1 MLFYLASI
9 IIHGSTSPDL
19 TANVDLFRT
28 SYVDSNI
35 SDTSSYLDLSPLYG
49 STMDEQKLVR
59 TFTDGKLKPDTFSEL
74 RVLGFPPGVG
84 ALLVCFNRFHNYVVE
99 ELAVI
104 NEGGRFSPPN
114 LEAITKVLAALYPAW
129 PKEQLKTKAKEK
141 FEADTDAR
149 DNNLFQTG
157 RL

>member
-9 IIHGSTSPDL
+9 IVHGTSRNL
-19 TANVDLFRT
+19 TANADLFRT
-28 SYVDSNI
+28 NFQDSSI

-59 TFTDGKLKPDTFSEL
+59 TFTDGKLKPDTFSEA
-74 RVLGFPPGVG
+74 RVLGLPPGVG
-84 ALLVCFNRFHNYVVE
+84 TLLICYNRFHNYVVG
-99 ELAVI
+99 ELASI
-104 NEGGRFSPPN
+104 NERGRFSQPN
-114 LEAITKVLAALYPAW
+114 VDVIRKTLTAINPTW
-129 PKEQLKTKAKEK
+129 TKEQVETKADEQ
-141 FEADTDAR
+141 FREENVAR